1 MVGLAGRMLI
11 ARELD
16 LSRSTL
22 TGLLH
27 LQDADIT
34 GQLTCRGVQ
43 LTGTNN
49 DGDALTADRIKV
61 GGGVFLDQKF
71 TAAGAV
77 RLPGANITGQLNC
90 RGAQLNGRNND
101 GNALAADGIRVGGG
115 VFLDE
120 GFTAAGTVRLLG
132 ADIAGELNCGGAQLN
147 GRNND
152 GNALAADRIRAGT
165 MVLRRMCTKAGAIRL
180 SGAVITGQLNCGGAQ
195 LNGRNNDGNALAA
208 DGIRVGG
215 GIYLHEGF
223 TAGGGVGL
231 AFADI
236 TGQVNCRGAKL
247 TGRNNDRS
255 ALTADGIR
263 VGGGVYLDEGFTA
276 AGAVRFL
283 AADITSQLSLRRAV
297 VTGTDS
303 DGDALVADGMKIV
316 GGVYLDEGFTAAGA
330 IRLTGSDISGQLNC
344 RGAQLN
350 GRNNDGN
357 ALAADGMR
365 AAEDVFLDGGFTAA
379 GTISLQSAHVGA
391 SVHLRPTELADEN
404 EVALNAQRT
413 QVAGT
418 LEWAPAGQVSGQVNL
433 EGATVGQ
440 LDDNWSSERPNGCW
454 PIGGRL
460 RLDGFTYGRFGGKQQ
475 ATVEQRLAWI
485 RSQYQLPAGNSSA
498 AFVPQPYEQLAAVY
512 RQAGQDAEARKAAI
526 ARRAD
531 LRKYGGLNRYRRLGN
546 WFLDWSIKYGY
557 QTWRAAAALAAV
569 FVIFLALS
577 FLAQRHHLMVPVG
590 DTDGLQHLPAATKC
604 TSDYPCFYPFGYA
617 IDTVIPIINVHQ
629 ADYWGPDGHPPW
641 GHAWVAG
648 TWVAGG
654 LGWALV
660 TLLVVGYTGLVRQD

>member
-1 MVGLAGRMLI
+1 MLI

-71 TAAGAV
+71 TVAGAI

-90 RGAQLNGRNND
+90 GGAQLNGRNND

-152 GNALAADRIRAGT
+152 GNALAAD
-165 MVLRRMCTKAGAIRL
+165 
-180 SGAVITGQLNCGGAQ
+180 
-195 LNGRNNDGNALAA
+195 
-208 DGIRVGG
+208 GIRVGG

-247 TGRNNDRS
+247 TGRNNDRN

-350 GRNNDGN
+350 GRNNDRN

-365 AAEDVFLDGGFTAA
+365 AAEDIFLDGGFTAA

-391 SVHLRPTELADEN
+391 SVHLRPTELAEN

-454 PIGGRL
+454 PTGGRL

-485 RSQYQLPAGNSSA
+485 RSQYQLPAGSSSA
-498 AFVPQPYEQLAAVY
+498 AFAPQPYEQLAAVY

-531 LRKYGGLNRYRRLGN
+531 LRKYGGLNRYRRFGN

-557 QTWRAAAALAAV
+557 QTWRAAVALAAV